1 MLERRK
7 GEQDVYLTSVLQY
20 REGEARHGFG
30 AVALPVQ
37 RDQDHGCD
45 SGLWRACA
53 ALQTD
58 GKERHEGAGEP
69 DEGQF
74 AGTLLGTLY
83 QHM

>member
-7 GEQDVYLTSVLQY
+7 GQQDVYLTSVLQY
-20 REGEARHGFG
+20 REGEARHSFG

-58 GKERHEGAGEP
+58 GKKRHEGAGEP
-69 DEGQF
+69 DEG
-74 AGTLLGTLY
+74 
-83 QHM
+83 